1 MIFETVALLLVNIL
15 IITFIFV
22 MLKIYNISFLYF
34 LFHLTVAFMINLEGI
49 SMDLPMFS
57 SMDILVTSF
66 LMIIFSVQLIST
78 KISIPKYFIAFFIYI
93 ASALISLFWSPVIV
107 ESFLFILRQ
116 IFFGILMLIVL
127 NYKMSFERLGALM
140 KTWIVFS
147 ILPGIIAI
155 FQVATKKGILLR
167 ENVGS
172 DFWTRGY
179 GLTSHPN
186 FLAYYLMITILLL
199 VILYSSEIIHLK
211 KRYFVLILIID
222 FTALLIT
229 FSRGALIGL
238 IIGLS
243 IYFII
248 KDFRYLIWSPILFL
262 IAALTPGVRYRLLEL
277 FDVSKLLESSSFAW
291 RLMNWLRIIEK
302 FDETIIIFGSGLK
315 SAQYYFAYAP
325 HNEYLGFL
333 FENGLI
339 GFLAFYSFLVYLF
352 ISYYEA
358 YKNSLG
364 REKQYF
370 LSGIILLVVVFI
382 VSIADNFF
390 MLPSTAYY
398 FWFYNGLLLGLIKKG
413 YAKA

>member
-1 MIFETVALLLVNIL
+1 MIFETVALILVNIL

-34 LFHLTVAFMINLEGI
+34 LFHLTVVFMINLEGI
-49 SMDLPMFS
+49 SIDLPIFS

-66 LMIIFSVQLIST
+66 LMIIFSIQLIST

-93 ASALISLFWSPVIV
+93 GSALISLFWSPVIV

-127 NYKMSFERLGALM
+127 NYKMSFERLSTLM
-140 KTWIVFS
+140 KNWIVFS

-155 FQVATKKGILLR
+155 FQVATKKGILMR

-199 VILYSSEIIHLK
+199 VILYSSDIINLK
-211 KRYFVLILIID
+211 RGYFFLILIID

-248 KDFRYLIWSPILFL
+248 KDFRYFIWSPIIFL
-262 IAALTPGVRYRLLEL
+262 IAIMTPGVRYRFLEL
-277 FDVSKLLESSSFAW
+277 FDLSKLLESSSFAW

-352 ISYYEA
+352 ISYYRA

-364 REKQYF
+364 REKHYF
-370 LSGIILLVVVFI
+370 LSGIILLVVVLI
-382 VSIADNFF
+382 VSVADNFF
-390 MLPSTAYY
+390 MVPSTAYY
-398 FWFYNGLLLGLIKKG
+398 FWFYNGLLLGLIRKG